1 MLISWSR
8 LIFIQVCMTY
18 TSRLVLAQTHD
29 APDSEPVVIQLTE
42 TTNHGSQL
50 SEKDPENCRNISIV
64 GNDFMLNGEPLW
76 TRSGSLHYFRLPS
89 EYWRDRLRKLRAAG
103 LNAVSTYVEWSS
115 HEPEEGRYQFE
126 GDNDIASFI
135 KIAAEED
142 LYVLLRPGPYIC
154 AERDLGG
161 LPYWLLSKYPN
172 IRLRST
178 DSDFM
183 KETNKWMAKLFE
195 HVEPL
200 LYGNGGPII
209 LVQVENEYGS
219 YGASK
224 PYMEAVRDILQ
235 QQVQTN
241 ALLYTTDGPYRS
253 YFYDGSVPGTLT
265 TIDFGP
271 SNNVTHMFKE
281 LRAFMPVG
289 PLMNSEYYPGWLTH
303 WSENLQQV
311 STERVVYTLRD
322 MLDNNINFNFYMFFG
337 GTNFELTS
345 GANYGSFY
353 QPDITS
359 YDYDAPLS
367 EAGDPTPKYNAIR
380 DTLAEYDLVPT
391 NIPAP
396 KPSNKG
402 AYGQIS
408 VSLKVSLL
416 SDKGRL
422 ALGVKYKDV
431 VGPNLPTFEALKQ
444 RGGLILYETTLNE
457 TDGLLEIKGPRD
469 WIFVFIDNQLQGVIN
484 RMQKLY
490 TLSIKAKP
498 GSILSLLVENQGRI
512 NFGKRLHDFKGIL
525 SPVSLNGND
534 LDGTWSI
541 TGYPLDIKKND
552 FSALNCD
559 HEVINSATPAL
570 YEGQLVLPDGEEPQD
585 TFIDPTGWGKGYIY
599 VNGYN
604 LGRYW
609 PSVGP
614 QVTLYVPGVWLKPA
628 PAQNSIQKMDDNED
642 LTCAIGPPCTLVLAD
657 GTVFQ
662 GNSFGAQV
670 PVEGEVVF
678 QTGMVGYPES
688 LTDPSYHA
696 QLLVLTYPL
705 IGNYG
710 VPDENDFDEHGIPR
724 WFESKRI
731 WAAGLIVGQVS
742 THASHWRAR
751 LSLGKWLTAHGVPG
765 LCNIDTRALT
775 YRLREGV
782 TLGRIIQG
790 TPPFGILP
798 QIQDPN
804 LRNLV
809 AEVSIKETKTFNP
822 EGEITIMAI
831 DCGLKYNQIRCL
843 IKRNAKVILVPWNYK
858 FDPNSYD
865 GLFISN
871 GPGDPEVCKT
881 VVENLREV
889 VENSAIIKPVFGIC
903 LGHQLLATAAGC
915 KTYKTRYGNRGHNL
929 PCTHNGTGRCFM
941 TSQNHG
947 FAVDANTLPEDWEI
961 LFTNENDKTNEG
973 IIHKSLPY
981 FSVQFHPEHTAGPT
995 DLELLFDVFI
1005 ETVKSYKKNK
1015 QPAIGK
1021 IICEKLKYT
1030 PTLHEKPK
1038 KVLILG
1044 SGGLSIGQAGEFD
1057 YSGSQGVK
1065 AMHEEKIQTVLINP
1079 NIATVQTSKGL
1090 ADKVYFLPITPA
1102 YVEQVIKAE
1111 RPTGILLT
1119 FGGQTALN
1127 CGVELEKSK
1136 VFEKYNVAVLG
1147 TPVQSIVDT
1156 EDRKLFAEKIN
1167 AIGEKVAP
1175 SAAVSSVEDALIAA
1189 KQIGYPVMAR
1199 SAFSLGGL
1207 GSGFANNEEEL
1218 KALAHQALSQSEQ
1231 LIIDKSLKGWKE
1243 VEYEVVRDAYDNC
1256 ITVCNMENVD
1266 PLGIH
1271 TGESIVVAPS
1281 QTLSNR
1287 EYYLLRNTAIK
1298 VIRHFGIVGECN
1310 IQYALNPYS
1319 EEFYIIEVNA
1329 RLSRSSALAS
1339 KATGYPLAYV
1349 AAKLAL
1355 GIPLPTIKNSVTGV
1369 TTACFEP
1376 SLDYCVV
1383 KIPRWDLAKF
1393 NRVSTKIGSSMKSV
1407 GEVMAIGR
1415 NFEEAFQ
1422 KALRMVD
1429 ENVNG
1434 FDPYIKKVNENE
1446 LKEPTDKRMFVLA
1459 AALKNNYSVE
1469 KLYELTKIDRWFLEK
1484 FKNIIEYYETLE
1496 SISSG
1501 SISHNILKAAKQ
1513 IGFSDKQIAAA
1524 IKSTELVVRKL
1535 REEYKITPFVKQ
1547 IDTVAAEW
1555 PASTNYLYLT
1565 YNGST
1570 HDIDFPGNFTMV
1582 LGSGV
1587 YRIGSSVEFDW
1598 CAVGCLRELKNQEKK
1613 TIMVNYNPETV
1624 STDYDMS
1631 DRLYFEE
1638 ISFEVVMDIYKLEK
1652 PDGVILCMGG
1662 QLPNNIAM
1670 DLHRQQA
1677 TILGTSPDM
1686 IDNAENRFKFSRM
1699 LDRKGILQPRWKELT
1714 DLESAINFCEEVG
1727 YPCLVRPSY
1736 VLSGAAMNVAFSN
1749 QELETYL
1756 KSASQVNKEHPVVI
1770 SKYILDAKEID
1781 VDVVAADGVILCMAV
1796 SEHVENAGVHSGD
1809 ATLVTPPQD
1818 INNETLDKIK
1828 EIARVIA
1835 ETLDVT
1841 GPFNMQLI
1849 AKNNELKVIECNVR
1863 VSRSFPFVS
1872 KTLDHDF
1879 VAMAT
1884 KVILGIPVEPINVMG
1899 GCGKVGVKVPQFSF
1913 SRLSGADVTLGVE
1926 MASTGEVACFGENR
1940 YEAYLKSLM
1949 STGFRIPK
1957 KAILLS
1963 VGTFKHKMELLP
1975 SVRILHKLGYKLY
1988 ASMGTGDFYTEHG
2001 VEVEGVQWKF
2011 DHIGDLDDARSDGE
2025 LMHLADFIARR
2036 ELDLVI
2042 NLPMRGGAR
2051 RVSSF
2056 SSHGYRTRR
2065 LAVDYAVPL
2074 VTDVKCAKLLVQA
2087 LSRCGGAP
2095 PMKTHTDCMTSRN
2108 IIKLPGFIDV
2118 HVHVREPGATYK
2130 EDFASCTAA
2139 ALAGGVTMI
2148 CAMPNTNP
2156 PVVDRASYDYVSTL
2170 ARVSARCDYALFV
2183 GASTTNCETAAEL
2196 APHAAALKMYLNE
2209 TFTTLKLDD
2218 MTVWQRHLQNWPKK
2232 IPICAHA
2239 EREKTGAI
2247 ILMASLIDRP
2257 IHICHVA
2264 RKEEILIIRAAKERG
2279 LKVTCEVCPQH
2290 LFLSTDDIEKIGK
2303 GRAEVR
2309 PVLCSPEDQAELW
2322 KNMDI
2327 IDIFATDHA
2336 PHSVEE
2342 KDSEKP
2348 PPGYPGLETVLP
2360 LLLNAVHQG
2369 RLTMDDLI
2377 NKFHKNPRKIF
2388 NLPEQWNT
2396 YVEVDMDYEW
2406 VIPQALEFSKSKWT
2420 PFAGM
2425 RVCGAIHRVTLRGEI
2440 AYVEGQVL
2448 VPPGFGQNVRDW
2460 PAPRK
2465 QPFTGIEKTEKETSR
2480 PSSSLDIYGSLD
2492 LSRLSDSDI
2501 EKVEPMKDE
2510 NKLNV
2515 HFNEVPGLRSVSP
2528 LPPQTTTRQR
2538 CDSSSYPQTVISQR
2552 QRSDLFGKSILTVD
2566 TFGKETLNDIFNLAQ
2581 FMKTSVNKGRVLDD
2595 ILRGK
2600 VMASIFYE
2608 VSTRTS
2614 CSFAAA
2620 MQRLGGSVIHTDAT
2634 SSSAKKGETLEDS
2647 VTIMASYADVVVLR
2661 HPEPGAVTLASRHC
2675 RKPIINAGD
2684 GVGEHPTQ
2692 ALLDVFTIREEIGTV
2707 NGLTITM
2714 VGDLKN
2720 GRTVHSLARLLTLYQ
2735 VQLQYVSPPGLGMPK
2750 HIMEYVAYKGIPQKV
2765 FERLEDVLGDTHVL
2779 YMTRIQR
2786 ERFVSQEEYEKT
2798 RGLLVVTPQLMTRA
2812 RRRMIVMHPLPRVDE
2827 ISPEFDSDPRA
2838 AYFRQAEYGMYV
2850 RMALLAMV
2858 SGVNPLT

>member
-1 MLISWSR
+1 
-8 LIFIQVCMTY
+8 
-18 TSRLVLAQTHD
+18 
-29 APDSEPVVIQLTE
+29 
-42 TTNHGSQL
+42 
-50 SEKDPENCRNISIV
+50 
-64 GNDFMLNGEPLW
+64 
-76 TRSGSLHYFRLPS
+76 
-89 EYWRDRLRKLRAAG
+89 
-103 LNAVSTYVEWSS
+103 
-115 HEPEEGRYQFE
+115 
-126 GDNDIASFI
+126 
-135 KIAAEED
+135 
-142 LYVLLRPGPYIC
+142 
-154 AERDLGG
+154 
-161 LPYWLLSKYPN
+161 
-172 IRLRST
+172 
-178 DSDFM
+178 
-183 KETNKWMAKLFE
+183 
-195 HVEPL
+195 
-200 LYGNGGPII
+200 
-209 LVQVENEYGS
+209 
-219 YGASK
+219 
-224 PYMEAVRDILQ
+224 
-235 QQVQTN
+235 
-241 ALLYTTDGPYRS
+241 
-253 YFYDGSVPGTLT
+253 
-265 TIDFGP
+265 
-271 SNNVTHMFKE
+271 
-281 LRAFMPVG
+281 
-289 PLMNSEYYPGWLTH
+289 
-303 WSENLQQV
+303 
-311 STERVVYTLRD
+311 
-322 MLDNNINFNFYMFFG
+322 
-337 GTNFELTS
+337 
-345 GANYGSFY
+345 
-353 QPDITS
+353 
-359 YDYDAPLS
+359 
-367 EAGDPTPKYNAIR
+367 
-380 DTLAEYDLVPT
+380 
-391 NIPAP
+391 
-396 KPSNKG
+396 
-402 AYGQIS
+402 
-408 VSLKVSLL
+408 
-416 SDKGRL
+416 
-422 ALGVKYKDV
+422 
-431 VGPNLPTFEALKQ
+431 
-444 RGGLILYETTLNE
+444 
-457 TDGLLEIKGPRD
+457 
-469 WIFVFIDNQLQGVIN
+469 
-484 RMQKLY
+484 
-490 TLSIKAKP
+490 
-498 GSILSLLVENQGRI
+498 
-512 NFGKRLHDFKGIL
+512 
-525 SPVSLNGND
+525 
-534 LDGTWSI
+534 
-541 TGYPLDIKKND
+541 
-552 FSALNCD
+552 
-559 HEVINSATPAL
+559 
-570 YEGQLVLPDGEEPQD
+570 
-585 TFIDPTGWGKGYIY
+585 
-599 VNGYN
+599 
-604 LGRYW
+604 
-609 PSVGP
+609 
-614 QVTLYVPGVWLKPA
+614 
-628 PAQNSIQKMDDNED
+628 
-642 LTCAIGPPCTLVLAD
+642 
-657 GTVFQ
+657 
-662 GNSFGAQV
+662 
-670 PVEGEVVF
+670 
-678 QTGMVGYPES
+678 MVGYPES
-688 LTDPSYHA
+688 LTDPSYHT

-705 IGNYG
+705 I
-710 VPDENDFDEHGIPR
+710 
-724 WFESKRI
+724 
-731 WAAGLIVGQVS
+731 VS
-742 THASHWRAR
+742 THACHWRAKQ
-751 LSLGKWLTAHGVPG
+751 SLGKWLKTYNIPG
-765 LCNIDTRALT
+765 ICDVDTRALT
-775 YRLREGV
+775 FRLREGV
-782 TLGRIIQG
+782 TLGRIVQG
-790 TPPFGILP
+790 IPPFGPLP
-798 QIQDPN
+798 ALADPN
-804 LRNLV
+804 TRNLV
-809 AEVSIKETKTFNP
+809 AEVSVKEPVVFNP
-822 EGEITIMAI
+822 NGTITVVAI
-831 DCGLKYNQIRCL
+831 DCGLKYNQLRCL
-843 IKRNAKVILVPWNYK
+843 IKRDAKVVVVPWNSK
-858 FDPNSYD
+858 INTKEYD

-871 GPGDPEVCKT
+871 GPGDPQICKAT
-881 VVENLREV
+881 VDNLQ
-889 VENSAIIKPVFGIC
+889 NLIKDNKNVKPIFGIC

-915 KTYKTRYGNRGHNL
+915 TTYKTRYGNRGHNL
-929 PCTHNGTGRCFM
+929 PCTHNGTERCFM

-947 FAVDANTLPEDWEI
+947 FAVDTNSMPDNWEI

-973 IIHKSLPY
+973 IYHKTLPY

-995 DLELLFDVFI
+995 DLECLFDVFI
-1005 ETVKSYKKNK
+1005 EAIKLTKNK
-1015 QPAIGK
+1015 KQFSINDMISNKIRFTPAI
-1021 IICEKLKYT
+1021 
-1030 PTLHEKPK
+1030 PDRPK

-1065 AMHEEKIQTVLINP
+1065 AMQEEKIQTVLINP

-1090 ADKVYFLPITPA
+1090 ADKVYFLPITPE

-1111 RPTGILLT
+1111 RPTGVLLT

-1127 CGVELEKSK
+1127 CGVELEKNK
-1136 VFEKYNVAVLG
+1136 VFDRYNVSVLG
-1147 TPVQSIVDT
+1147 TPIQSIVDT
-1156 EDRKLFAEKIN
+1156 EDRKIFAEKIN

-1175 SAAVSSVEDALIAA
+1175 SAAVSTVDEALAA
-1189 KQIGYPVMAR
+1189 ALLIGYPVMAR

-1218 KALAHQALSQSEQ
+1218 KVLAHQALSHSEQ

-1287 EYYLLRNTAIK
+1287 EYYMLRSTALK

-1310 IQYALNPYS
+1310 IQYALNPCS
-1319 EEFYIIEVNA
+1319 EEFFIIEVNA

-1355 GIPLPTIKNSVTGV
+1355 GIPLPKIKNSVTGV

-1415 NFEEAFQ
+1415 CFEEAFQ

-1434 FDPYIKKVNENE
+1434 FDPYVKKVNENE
-1446 LKEPTDKRMFVLA
+1446 LREPTDKRMFVLA
-1459 AALKNNYSVE
+1459 AALKAGYSVQ
-1469 KLYELTKIDRWFLEK
+1469 KLYELTKIDLWFLNK
-1484 FKNIIEYYETLE
+1484 MQNIIQYYTLLE
-1496 SISSG
+1496 SISGPITSKC
-1501 SISHNILKAAKQ
+1501 LKSAKKM
-1513 IGFSDKQIAAA
+1513 GFSDKQVAAA
-1524 IKSTELVVRKL
+1524 IKSTELAVRKL
-1535 REEYKITPFVKQ
+1535 REEYGLTPFVKQ

-1565 YNGST
+1565 YNACT
-1570 HDIDFPGNFTMV
+1570 HDLDFPGEFTMV

-1598 CAVGCLRELKNQEKK
+1598 CAVGCLRELKNQGKK
-1613 TIMVNYNPETV
+1613 TIMINYNPETV

-1638 ISFEVVMDIYKLEK
+1638 ISFEVVMDIYNHEH

-1677 TILGTSPDM
+1677 VILGTSPDM
-1686 IDNAENRFKFSRM
+1686 IDNAENRFKFSRL

-1714 DLESAINFCEEVG
+1714 DLESAISFCEEVG

-1736 VLSGAAMNVAFSN
+1736 VLSGAAMNVAYSH

-1756 KSASQVNKEHPVVI
+1756 KSASLVSKEHPVVI

-1781 VDVVAADGVILCMAV
+1781 VDVVAVDGVILCMAV

-1818 INNETLDKIK
+1818 INNETLGRIK
-1828 EIARVIA
+1828 EIARIIA
-1835 ETLDVT
+1835 ETLDVS

-1849 AKNNELKVIECNVR
+1849 AKDNELKVIECNVR

-1884 KVILGIPVEPINVMG
+1884 KVILGIPVEPVNVMN

-1926 MASTGEVACFGENR
+1926 MASTGEVACFGDNR

-1949 STGFRIPK
+1949 STGFKIPK

-1963 VGTFKHKMELLP
+1963 IGTFKHKMELLP
-1975 SVRILHKLGYKLY
+1975 SVRILHKMGFKLY

-2001 VEVEGVQWKF
+2001 VEVESVQWTF
-2011 DHIGDLDDARSDGE
+2011 DHIGDLDDARLDGE
-2025 LMHLADFIARR
+2025 LMHLADFMARR
-2036 ELDLVI
+2036 QLDLVI

-2056 SSHGYRTRR
+2056 TTHGYRTRR

-2087 LSRCGGAP
+2087 MLRCDGIP
-2095 PMKTHTDCMTSRN
+2095 SMKTHTDCMTSRN

-2130 EDFASCTAA
+2130 EDFASCTAS
-2139 ALAGGVTMI
+2139 ALAGGITLI

-2156 PVVDRASYDYVSTL
+2156 PVIDRTLFEYVSAL
-2170 ARVSARCDYALFV
+2170 ARVSARCDYALYV
-2183 GASTTNCETAAEL
+2183 GASTTNCDSASEL
-2196 APHAAALKMYLNE
+2196 APQAAALKMYLNE

-2218 MTVWQRHLQNWPKK
+2218 MTIWQKHLQNWPKK
-2232 IPICAHA
+2232 VPICAHA

-2247 ILMASLIDRP
+2247 ILMASLLDRP

-2264 RKEEILIIRAAKERG
+2264 RKEEILIIKAAKERG
-2279 LKVTCEVCPQH
+2279 LKVTCEVCPHH
-2290 LFLSTDDIEKIGK
+2290 LFLSTNEIYHIGA

-2327 IDIFATDHA
+2327 IDVFATDHA

-2342 KDSEKP
+2342 KNSEKP
-2348 PPGYPGLETVLP
+2348 PPGFPGLETILP
-2360 LLLNAVHQG
+2360 LLLNSVHQG
-2369 RLTMDDLI
+2369 RLTIEDLI
-2377 NKFHKNPRKIF
+2377 NKFHRNPRKIF
-2388 NLPEQWNT
+2388 NLPEQPNT

-2406 VIPQALEFSKSKWT
+2406 TIPNAMEFTKSKWT

-2425 RVCGAIHRVTLRGEI
+2425 HVKGAIHRVTLRGEI
-2440 AYVEGQVL
+2440 AYVEGQIL
-2448 VPPGFGQNVRDW
+2448 VPPGFGQNVREW
-2460 PAPRK
+2460 PAPKK
-2465 QPFTGIEKTEKETSR
+2465 QTFPV
-2480 PSSSLDIYGSLD
+2480 YQ
-2492 LSRLSDSDI
+2492 I
-2501 EKVEPMKDE
+2501 EKVDKEISRPNSALDFHSSLEVSRYSDYELDQTDQIKPDS
-2510 NKLNV
+2510 KLNV
-2515 HFNEVPGLRSVSP
+2515 HFNEQPGFRSMSP
-2528 LPPQTTTRQR
+2528 LPQQTTTRQR
-2538 CDSSSYPQTVISQR
+2538 CDSSSFYNPPQSGPSHR
-2552 QRSDLFGKSILTVD
+2552 QRSELFGKSIITVD
-2566 TFGKETLNDIFNLAQ
+2566 SFSKETLNDIFNLAQ
-2581 FMKTSVNKGRVLDD
+2581 FMKTSVSKGRFLDD

-2620 MQRLGGSVIHTDAT
+2620 MQRLGGSVIHSDST

-2647 VTIMASYADVVVLR
+2647 VAVMARYSDIVVLR
-2661 HPEPGAVTLASRHC
+2661 HPEPGAVAQSSRQC

-2684 GVGEHPTQ
+2684 GIGEHPTQ
-2692 ALLDVFTIREEIGTV
+2692 ALLDIFTIREEIGTV

-2750 HIMEYVAYKGIPQKV
+2750 HIMDYVANKGVPQRV
-2765 FERLEDVLGDTHVL
+2765 FDKLEDVLGETHVL

-2786 ERFVSQEEYEKT
+2786 ERFESPEDYEKIK
-2798 RGLLVVTPQLMTRA
+2798 GLLVVTPQLMTRA
-2812 RRRMIVMHPLPRVDE
+2812 RRRMVVMHPLPRVDE

-2858 SGVNPLT
+2858 AGSNPLI

>member
-1 MLISWSR
+1 M
-8 LIFIQVCMTY
+8 
-18 TSRLVLAQTHD
+18 D
-29 APDSEPVVIQLTE
+29 
-42 TTNHGSQL
+42 
-50 SEKDPENCRNISIV
+50 K
-64 GNDFMLNGEPLW
+64 
-76 TRSGSLHYFRLPS
+76 
-89 EYWRDRLRKLRAAG
+89 
-103 LNAVSTYVEWSS
+103 
-115 HEPEEGRYQFE
+115 
-126 GDNDIASFI
+126 
-135 KIAAEED
+135 
-142 LYVLLRPGPYIC
+142 
-154 AERDLGG
+154 
-161 LPYWLLSKYPN
+161 
-172 IRLRST
+172 
-178 DSDFM
+178 
-183 KETNKWMAKLFE
+183 
-195 HVEPL
+195 
-200 LYGNGGPII
+200 
-209 LVQVENEYGS
+209 
-219 YGASK
+219 
-224 PYMEAVRDILQ
+224 
-235 QQVQTN
+235 
-241 ALLYTTDGPYRS
+241 
-253 YFYDGSVPGTLT
+253 
-265 TIDFGP
+265 
-271 SNNVTHMFKE
+271 KE
-281 LRAFMPVG
+281 L
-289 PLMNSEYYPGWLTH
+289 TC
-303 WSENLQQV
+303 
-311 STERVVYTLRD
+311 
-322 MLDNNINFNFYMFFG
+322 
-337 GTNFELTS
+337 EL
-345 GANYGSFY
+345 
-353 QPDITS
+353 
-359 YDYDAPLS
+359 
-367 EAGDPTPKYNAIR
+367 
-380 DTLAEYDLVPT
+380 
-391 NIPAP
+391 
-396 KPSNKG
+396 
-402 AYGQIS
+402 
-408 VSLKVSLL
+408 
-416 SDKGRL
+416 
-422 ALGVKYKDV
+422 
-431 VGPNLPTFEALKQ
+431 
-444 RGGLILYETTLNE
+444 
-457 TDGLLEIKGPRD
+457 
-469 WIFVFIDNQLQGVIN
+469 
-484 RMQKLY
+484 
-490 TLSIKAKP
+490 
-498 GSILSLLVENQGRI
+498 
-512 NFGKRLHDFKGIL
+512 
-525 SPVSLNGND
+525 
-534 LDGTWSI
+534 
-541 TGYPLDIKKND
+541 
-552 FSALNCD
+552 
-559 HEVINSATPAL
+559 
-570 YEGQLVLPDGEEPQD
+570 
-585 TFIDPTGWGKGYIY
+585 
-599 VNGYN
+599 
-604 LGRYW
+604 
-609 PSVGP
+609 
-614 QVTLYVPGVWLKPA
+614 
-628 PAQNSIQKMDDNED
+628 
-642 LTCAIGPPCTLVLAD
+642 GPPCSLVLAD
-657 GTVFQ
+657 GSVYQ
-662 GNSFGAQV
+662 GRSFGAQV
-670 PVEGEVVF
+670 PIEGEVVF

-710 VPDENDFDEHGIPR
+710 VPDERERDEHGIPR
-724 WFESKRI
+724 WFESERI
-731 WAAGLIVGQVS
+731 WAAGLIVGEVS
-742 THASHWRAR
+742 THACHWRAHR
-751 LSLGKWLTAHGVPG
+751 SLGAWLKAHGIPG
-765 LCNIDTRALT
+765 LCGVDTRALT
-775 YRLREGV
+775 HRLREGIM
-782 TLGRIIQG
+782 LGRIVQG
-790 TPPFGILP
+790 VPPFPPLP
-798 QIQDPN
+798 PLSDPN
-804 LRNLV
+804 ERNLV
-809 AEVSIKETKTFNP
+809 AEVSTKEPKIFNP
-822 EGEITIMAI
+822 NGEITIMAV

-843 IKRNAKVILVPWNYK
+843 IRRNAKVILVPWNYNL
-858 FDPNSYD
+858 DPNDFD

-871 GPGDPEVCKT
+871 GPGDPEVCKV
-881 VVENLREV
+881 VVENLKRV
-889 VENSAIIKPVFGIC
+889 IENQDIVKPVFGIC

-929 PCTHNGTGRCFM
+929 PCTHSTTKRCFM

-947 FAVDANTLPEDWEI
+947 FAVDANTLSENWKV

-973 IIHKSLPY
+973 IIHKSAPF

-995 DLELLFDVFI
+995 DLECLFDIFI
-1005 ETVKSYKKNK
+1005 EGVKLYKNNTVCCLDEM
-1015 QPAIGK
+1015 IT
-1021 IICEKLKYT
+1021 EKFNYT
-1030 PTLHEKPK
+1030 PTIPDRPK

-1065 AMHEEKIQTVLINP
+1065 AMQEEKIQTVLINP

-1090 ADKVYFLPITPA
+1090 ADKVYFLPITPE

-1111 RPTGILLT
+1111 RPTGVLLT

-1127 CGVELEKSK
+1127 CGVELQKSK
-1136 VFEKYNVAVLG
+1136 VFEKYNVTVLG
-1147 TPVQSIVDT
+1147 TPIQSIVDT
-1156 EDRKLFAEKIN
+1156 EDRKIFAEKIN
-1167 AIGEKVAP
+1167 LIGEKVAP
-1175 SAAVSSVEDALIAA
+1175 SAAVSSVDEALAA
-1189 KQIGYPVMAR
+1189 AHQIGYPVMAR

-1207 GSGFANNEEEL
+1207 GSGFANNADEL
-1218 KALAHQALSQSEQ
+1218 KTLAHHALSHSEQ

-1287 EYYLLRNTAIK
+1287 EYYMLRNTAIK

-1310 IQYALNPYS
+1310 IQYALNPNS

-1355 GIPLPTIKNSVTGV
+1355 GIPLPVIKNSVTGV

-1407 GEVMAIGR
+1407 GEVMSIGR

-1434 FDPYIKKVNENE
+1434 FDPNIERVNENE
-1446 LKEPTDKRMFVLA
+1446 LREPTDKRMFVLA
-1459 AALKNNYSVE
+1459 AALKEGYTID
-1469 KLYELTKIDRWFLEK
+1469 KLYDLTNIDRWFLEK
-1484 FKNIIEYYETLE
+1484 FKNIIDYYKSLE
-1496 SISSG
+1496 ATSPASITFD
-1501 SISHNILKAAKQ
+1501 ILKKAKQ

-1524 IKSTELVVRKL
+1524 VKSTELAVRKL
-1535 REEYKITPFVKQ
+1535 REEYKIIPFVKQ

-1570 HDIDFPGNFTMV
+1570 HDLDFPGGHVMV

-1598 CAVGCLRELKNQEKK
+1598 CAVGCLRELKNQGKK
-1613 TIMVNYNPETV
+1613 TIMINYNPETV

-1638 ISFEVVMDIYKLEK
+1638 ISFEVVMDIYNIEK

-1677 TILGTSPDM
+1677 VILGTSPDM
-1686 IDNAENRFKFSRM
+1686 IDNAENRFKFSRI
-1699 LDRKGILQPRWKELT
+1699 LDRKGIMQPRWKELT
-1714 DLESAINFCEEVG
+1714 DLESAKSFCEEVG
-1727 YPCLVRPSY
+1727 FPCLVRPSY
-1736 VLSGAAMNVAFSN
+1736 VLSGAAMNVAHSN
-1749 QELETYL
+1749 QDLEVYL
-1756 KSASQVNKEHPVVI
+1756 KSASKVSKDHPVVI
-1770 SKYILDAKEID
+1770 SKFIMDAKEID

-1828 EIARVIA
+1828 EIARIIS

-1849 AKNNELKVIECNVR
+1849 AKDNDLKVIECNVR

-1879 VAMAT
+1879 VAVAT
-1884 KVILGIPVEPINVMG
+1884 KVILGIPVEPVNVMA

-1975 SVRILHKLGYKLY
+1975 SVRILHKMGYKLY

-2001 VEVEGVQWKF
+2001 VEVESVQWTF
-2011 DHIGDLDDARSDGE
+2011 DHIGDPEDARSDGE
-2025 LMHLADFIARR
+2025 LMHLADFMARR
-2036 ELDLVI
+2036 QLDLVI

-2056 SSHGYRTRR
+2056 STHGYRTRR

-2087 LSRCGGAP
+2087 MLQCGGAP
-2095 PMKTHTDCMTSRN
+2095 MMKTHTDCMTSRN
-2108 IIKLPGFIDV
+2108 IIKLPGFIDI

-2156 PVVDRASYDYVSTL
+2156 PLVDRAAYDYVSAL

-2183 GASTTNCETAAEL
+2183 GASSANCDTVFEL
-2196 APHAAALKMYLNE
+2196 APQAASLKMYLNE

-2218 MTVWQRHLQNWPKK
+2218 MSVWHRHLQNWPKK
-2232 IPICAHA
+2232 IPICVHA
-2239 EREKTGAI
+2239 EREKTGAV
-2247 ILMASLIDRP
+2247 ILMASLLERP
-2257 IHICHVA
+2257 VHICHVA

-2279 LKVTCEVCPQH
+2279 LKVTCEVCPHH
-2290 LFLSTDDIEKIGK
+2290 LFLSTNDIERIGV
-2303 GRAEVR
+2303 GRSEVR
-2309 PVLCSPEDQAELW
+2309 PVLCSPEDQSELW

-2327 IDIFATDHA
+2327 IDVFSTDHA
-2336 PHSVEE
+2336 PHTVEE
-2342 KDSEKP
+2342 KNSEKP
-2348 PPGYPGLETVLP
+2348 PPGFPGLETILP

-2369 RLTMDDLI
+2369 RLTIEDII
-2377 NKFHKNPRKIF
+2377 NKFHRNPRKIF
-2388 NLPEQWNT
+2388 NLPEQPNT

-2406 VIPQALEFSKSKWT
+2406 TIPSAMEFSKSKWT

-2425 RVCGAIHRVTLRGEI
+2425 NVCGAIHRVTLRGEI
-2440 AYVEGQVL
+2440 AYVEGQIL
-2448 VPPGFGQNVRDW
+2448 VPPGFGQNVREW
-2460 PAPRK
+2460 PSPKK
-2465 QPFTGIEKTEKETSR
+2465 QSFPAYAIEKVEKEVSR
-2480 PSSSLDIYGSLD
+2480 PNSALDQHASIEF
-2492 LSRLSDSDI
+2492 SRLSDFDLDQI
-2501 EKVEPMKDE
+2501 ESNRPDGQS
-2510 NKLNV
+2510 KLNV
-2515 HFNEVPGLRSVSP
+2515 HFNEVTGLRSVSP
-2528 LPPQTTTRQR
+2528 LPPQTTMRPR
-2538 CDSSSYPQTVISQR
+2538 CDSASYNNPPHTSLSQR

-2566 TFGKETLNDIFNLAQ
+2566 SFSKETLNDIFNLAQ
-2581 FMKTSVNKGRVLDD
+2581 FMKTSVSKGRYLDD

-2600 VMASIFYE
+2600 VMSSIFYE

-2647 VTIMASYADVVVLR
+2647 VAVMASYSDIVVLR
-2661 HPEPGAVTLASRHC
+2661 HPEPGAVARASRHC

-2720 GRTVHSLARLLTLYQ
+2720 GRTVHSLAKLLTLYH

-2786 ERFVSQEEYEKT
+2786 ERFESTEEYEKM

-2812 RRRMIVMHPLPRVDE
+2812 RRRMVVMHPLPRVDE

-2858 SGVNPLT
+2858 GGANPLV